1 MPLRLSPYIVL
12 DGNARQAV
20 AFYQKAL
27 NGELKGIMTFG
38 DMPWEGMPEEAR
50 DRVMH
55 AMIMVGDSELM
66 FSDTYPGQ
74 PYQQGNQVTVTV
86 QCDTVEEAERV
97 FAALSEGARNIEM
110 PLQKTDWSPA
120 YGSLTDRFGVPFQI
134 NTRHEG

>member
-12 DGNARQAV
+12 DGNAREAV